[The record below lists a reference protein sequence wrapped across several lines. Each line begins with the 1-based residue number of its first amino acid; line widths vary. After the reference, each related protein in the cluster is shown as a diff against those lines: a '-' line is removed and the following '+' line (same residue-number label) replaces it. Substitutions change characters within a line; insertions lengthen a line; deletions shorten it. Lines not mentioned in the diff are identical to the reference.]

1 MLTRHNVKQLEY
13 EDIEAL
19 TYIWV
24 DDRQLRRRLQY
35 CVGGAHETYANKF
48 LRNYHISNTILVS
61 RIWLK

>member
-24 DDRQLRRRLQY
+24 DDRQLRRRLQN

-48 LRNYHISNTILVS
+48 LRNYHI
-61 RIWLK
+61 